1 MILVKS
7 VDYTGIGGVNF
18 AFIDNNLQQA
28 GNKQV

>member
-7 VDYTGIGGVNF
+7 LDFTGFRGMNF

>member
-1 MILVKS
+1 MILVVS
-7 VDYTGIGGVNF
+7 VDIIGIGEVNF